1 MEAADRGASQPAAS
15 FTTAAASQRGVWGG
29 TGRAHCASQPV
40 ARTSVSQSE
49 HVSDDASF
57 VCVKLNIVS
66 FNFGVP
72 QTMMA
77 SPKAWT
83 KHAPTLCR
91 LLEQFGLVCDGDLIF
106 ACELG
111 GHRPGATAT
120 KVDFGNVVKEALPL
134 SQRHNEWRLRR
145 RLQRHRPAE
154 GHLCLRATVRSGC
167 GGALDD
173 LQRCFSARCSADL
186 FNFGQHPHSHAK
198 QWSFSMQASGGVR
211 PRLRRRSHLRLRAGR
226 ASRRGHGRQGGLRQ
240 RRQRGLT
247 AHAEHNEWRLR
258 HRPAEGHQCLRATV
272 R

>member
-1 MEAADRGASQPAAS
+1 MPPKAMEAADRGASQPAAS

-57 VCVKLNIVS
+57 VCVKLNIAS
-66 FNFGVP
+66 FNFGMH

-134 SQRHNEWRLRR
+134 SQSTTSGAYAIAQLKDTSVFVPPSGRDGQMQWTIFSGASQPT
-145 RLQRHRPAE
+145 LQY
-154 GHLCLRATVRSGC
+154 S
-167 GGALDD
+167 
-173 LQRCFSARCSADL
+173 SA
-186 FNFGQHPHSHAK
+186 FQ
-198 QWSFSMQASGGVR
+198 
-211 PRLRRRSHLRLRAGR
+211 RAG
-226 ASRRGHGRQGGLRQ
+226 S
-240 RRQRGLT
+240 
-247 AHAEHNEWRLR
+247 
-258 HRPAEGHQCLRATV
+258 
-272 R
+272 